1 MLFRQFLMDA
11 TAVRRL
17 GLLIATP
24 LLLLGTVGVPE
35 PAAAQSIYAA
45 VHGTV
50 TDTSGAAIPGAAISI
65 TNTST
70 GITTTATTDSHGY
83 YIFPQLQIGGPYT
96 VAIASSGFQKFSSSG
111 LTLNLNDNRDL
122 SAQLQIGSAV
132 QTVEVQAAAVQ
143 VETSDTQLKQVFTA
157 QQMEQAPLLGRDVT
171 GLQKL
176 APGNMESSDRFGNFS
191 ANGSQ
196 TQSNAYLVNG
206 ADITDSSL
214 QSEGL
219 SVNPDAL
226 AEQNIVTSTLNPEF
240 ARNSGAIVNQVLKS
254 GTNTFHGGGFEFYRD
269 TFLTNGSYF
278 APSRPNFHQNLYGG
292 TLGGPV
298 IKNRLFFFLAYQGF
312 RHRVGATQLS
322 PVFTPSQLN
331 GNFSSDNNVAND
343 GVNSAVGLSANPI
356 PFAVAGCAAGTP
368 WNACFPTG
376 NIQLPS
382 SSFNPIA
389 AKLLQQFVPAANT
402 TVGGGSYYAFNA
414 PNKAA
419 QDQGIIRADYHLSRN
434 DSLWASSIIQ
444 SSPSATALSFG
455 GSDLPGFGADE
466 AEHYKIFMAS

>member
-1 MLFRQFLMDA
+1 MLNFRRFL
-11 TAVRRL
+11 AVRL

-24 LLLLGTVGVPE
+24 LSFLGTVGAPQ

-70 GITTTATTDSHGY
+70 GITTTANTDSHGY

-96 VAIASSGFQKFSSSG
+96 VAISSSGFQKFASTG
-111 LTLNLNDNRDL
+111 LTLNLNDNREI
-122 SAQLQIGSAV
+122 STQLQIGSAV
-132 QTVEVQAAAVQ
+132 QTVEVQAAGVQ

-196 TQSNAYLVNG
+196 TQSNTYLVNG

-240 ARNSGAIVNQVLKS
+240 ARNGGAIVNQVLKS
-254 GTNTFHGGGFEFYRD
+254 GTNTFHGSGFEFYRD

-278 APSRPNFHQNLYGG
+278 APSRPDFHQNLYGG

-298 IKNRLFFFLAYQGF
+298 IKNRLFFFLAYQGL
-312 RHRVGATQLS
+312 RNRVGATQLS
-322 PVFTPSQLN
+322 PVFSPSQLN
-331 GNFSSDNNVAND
+331 GNFSADNNVAND
-343 GVNSAVGLSANPI
+343 GVNSVVGLSANPI
-356 PFAVAGCAAGTP
+356 PFAIAGCAAGTP

-376 NIQLPS
+376 SIQLPS
-382 SSFNPIA
+382 SSFNPIS

-414 PNKAA
+414 PNTAA
-419 QDQGIIRADYHLSRN
+419 QDQAIIRAY
-434 DSLWASSIIQ
+434 
-444 SSPSATALSFG
+444 
-455 GSDLPGFGADE
+455 
-466 AEHYKIFMAS
+466 

>member
-1 MLFRQFLMDA
+1 MLHFLMDA

-17 GLLIATP
+17 GLLITAP
-24 LLLLGTVGVPE
+24 LLFVGIVGLQQ
-35 PAAAQSIYAA
+35 PAAAQNIYAA
-45 VHGTV
+45 VHGAV
-50 TDTSGAAIPGAAISI
+50 TDTSDAAIPGAAVSI

-70 GITTTATTDSHGY
+70 GITTTATTDGHGY

-96 VAIASSGFQKFSSSG
+96 VAITSSGFQKFSSTG
-111 LTLNLNDNRDL
+111 LTLNLNDNREV
-122 SAQLQIGSAV
+122 SARLQIGSAV
-132 QTVEVQAAAVQ
+132 QTVEVQAAAVE

-157 QQMEQAPLLGRDVT
+157 QQMEEAPLLGRDVT

-206 ADITDSSL
+206 ADITDSSV

-226 AEQNIVTSTLNPEF
+226 AEQNIVSSTLNPEF

-254 GTNTFHGGGFEFYRD
+254 GTNAFHGSGFEFYRD

-278 APSRPNFHQNLYGG
+278 APERPDFHQNLYGG

-298 IKNRLFFFLAYQGF
+298 LKNRLFFFLAYQGF
-312 RHRVGATQLS
+312 RNRVGATQLS
-322 PVFTPSQLN
+322 PVFSPSQLN
-331 GNFSSDNNVAND
+331 GNFSADNNVAND
-343 GVNSAVGLSANPI
+343 GANSAVGLSANPI
-356 PFAVAGCAAGTP
+356 PFAIAGCAAGTS

-376 NIQLPS
+376 NIQLSS
-382 SSFNPIA
+382 SSFNPIS
-389 AKLLQQFVPAANT
+389 AKLLRRTRRSAVVPT
-402 TVGGGSYYAFNA
+402 MPSMLPTVRPKTRESS
-414 PNKAA
+414 A
-419 QDQGIIRADYHLSRN
+419 QTIICLRTIPYGRPPLSSRARVP
-434 DSLWASSIIQ
+434 Q
-444 SSPSATALSFG
+444 R
-455 GSDLPGFGADE
+455 
-466 AEHYKIFMAS
+466 

>member
-1 MLFRQFLMDA
+1 
-11 TAVRRL
+11 
-17 GLLIATP
+17 
-24 LLLLGTVGVPE
+24 
-35 PAAAQSIYAA
+35 
-45 VHGTV
+45 
-50 TDTSGAAIPGAAISI
+50 
-65 TNTST
+65 
-70 GITTTATTDSHGY
+70 
-83 YIFPQLQIGGPYT
+83 
-96 VAIASSGFQKFSSSG
+96 
-111 LTLNLNDNRDL
+111 
-122 SAQLQIGSAV
+122 
-132 QTVEVQAAAVQ
+132 VQ
-143 VETSDTQLKQVFTA
+143 VETADTQLKQVFTA
-157 QQMEQAPLLGRDVT
+157 EQMEEAPLLGRDVT

-191 ANGSQ
+191 SNGSQ

-226 AEQNIVTSTLNPEF
+226 AEQNIVYSTLNPEF

-254 GTNTFHGGGFEFYRD
+254 GTNTFHGSGFEFYRD

-312 RHRVGATQLS
+312 RNRVGATQLS
-322 PVFTPSQLN
+322 PVFNPSQLN
-331 GNFSSDNNVAND
+331 GNFSADNNVAND
-343 GVNSAVGLSANPI
+343 GLNSAVGLSANPI
-356 PFAVAGCAAGTP
+356 PFAIAGCAAGTP

-382 SSFNPIA
+382 SSFNPIS

-402 TVGGGSYYAFNA
+402 TVGGGS
-414 PNKAA
+414 
-419 QDQGIIRADYHLSRN
+419 
-434 DSLWASSIIQ
+434 
-444 SSPSATALSFG
+444 
-455 GSDLPGFGADE
+455 
-466 AEHYKIFMAS
+466 